1 MYDDLAAKGLFVKN
15 ADGSPYVTQF
25 WDGLG
30 SYLDFTNPEAFAFWH
45 DQVTE
50 KLLQNGMDATWNDNN
65 EFDIQDP
72 TAVGFGGKAAPAAHI
87 RPALTYLMVL
97 SSYQAQMEMR
107 PAERPFL
114 STRSAGIGL
123 RRLAQTWSGDNY
135 TSFHD
140 LRYCHYV
147 GMTLS
152 LSGFYFYGHDLGGFS
167 GEMPSKELL
176 LRWIQHG
183 VFEPRFTIHSWNAD
197 GSATM
202 PWSYPEVMDSVH
214 ALFDQRKALLPYYY
228 STAYRSV
235 QEELPL
241 QAAELVAAAYCFGE
255 VGCALAVVELPDAGL
270 AAVLPQMPVCAVTAV
285 GPDGVSRSVERLAA
299 LAGGVMRKESICVTA
314 PEQPKAVLSELVV
327 AAGKCGCELVVPD
340 PEDITF
346 LEAEQFA
353 SRVDY
358 GGYTVPLAFL
368 GRHAA
373 GNAAMAVELALALCR
388 KEVDISDEAIL
399 DGIAAVDNRC
409 SIRVLSQRP
418 LVILDACRTPQQAA
432 ALLRVLNMAKVRHM
446 SAIIGLTEEEG
457 AEAFFSALETG
468 LSPEEQKKD
477 KSTMP
482 GMSESPFDKVYLVT
496 PAGVEEQLTRRLTEK
511 AKYHFDAQLCTSLDE
526 AVQLA
531 HANTRRGLLVCG
543 SEAAALEAAALLAKA

>member
-1 MYDDLAAKGLFVKN
+1 M
-15 ADGSPYVTQF
+15 
-25 WDGLG
+25 
-30 SYLDFTNPEAFAFWH
+30 
-45 DQVTE
+45 
-50 KLLQNGMDATWNDNN
+50 
-65 EFDIQDP
+65 
-72 TAVGFGGKAAPAAHI
+72 AVGFGGKAAPAAHI

-202 PWSYPEVMDSVH
+202 PWSYPEVIDSVH

-241 QAAELVAAAYCFGE
+241 QAPLCLYYDDRQIH
-255 VGCALAVVELPDAGL
+255 PDDPAFLLGRDLL
-270 AAVLPQMPVCAVTAV
+270 AACVLDQGIEDIEVYLPSGEIWYKDDRCYTGGQTVALHIPATGTVPYFVRGGCVFPLDV
-285 GPDGVSRSVERLAA
+285 GPTGFQ
-299 LAGGVMRKESICVTA
+299 K
-314 PEQPKAVLSELVV
+314 P
-327 AAGKCGCELVVPD
+327 
-340 PEDITF
+340 
-346 LEAEQFA
+346 
-353 SRVDY
+353 SRVQF
-358 GGYTVPLAFL
+358 TVYPIADGTFQSRFFDDD
-368 GRHAA
+368 GHTYAYRDGHCVDAVFTVACAA
-373 GNAAMAVELALALCR
+373 DTVTVQVE
-388 KEVDISDEAIL
+388 
-399 DGIAAVDNRC
+399 NRGDTHFAPN
-409 SIRVLSQRP
+409 IRL
-418 LVILDACRTPQQAA
+418 
-432 ALLRVLNMAKVRHM
+432 
-446 SAIIGLTEEEG
+446 
-457 AEAFFSALETG
+457 
-468 LSPEEQKKD
+468 
-477 KSTMP
+477 
-482 GMSESPFDKVYLVT
+482 T
-496 PAGVEEQLTRRLTEK
+496 PADHRQLIIK
-511 AKYHFDAQLCTSLDE
+511 
-526 AVQLA
+526 
-531 HANTRRGLLVCG
+531 
-543 SEAAALEAAALLAKA
+543 

>member
-1 MYDDLAAKGLFVKN
+1 M
-15 ADGSPYVTQF
+15 
-25 WDGLG
+25 
-30 SYLDFTNPEAFAFWH
+30 
-45 DQVTE
+45 
-50 KLLQNGMDATWNDNN
+50 
-65 EFDIQDP
+65 
-72 TAVGFGGKAAPAAHI
+72 GFGGKAAPAAHI

-241 QAAELVAAAYCFGE
+241 
-255 VGCALAVVELPDAGL
+255 
-270 AAVLPQMPVCAVTAV
+270 
-285 GPDGVSRSVERLAA
+285 
-299 LAGGVMRKESICVTA
+299 
-314 PEQPKAVLSELVV
+314 
-327 AAGKCGCELVVPD
+327 
-340 PEDITF
+340 
-346 LEAEQFA
+346 
-353 SRVDY
+353 
-358 GGYTVPLAFL
+358 
-368 GRHAA
+368 
-373 GNAAMAVELALALCR
+373 
-388 KEVDISDEAIL
+388 
-399 DGIAAVDNRC
+399 
-409 SIRVLSQRP
+409 
-418 LVILDACRTPQQAA
+418 
-432 ALLRVLNMAKVRHM
+432 
-446 SAIIGLTEEEG
+446 
-457 AEAFFSALETG
+457 
-468 LSPEEQKKD
+468 
-477 KSTMP
+477 
-482 GMSESPFDKVYLVT
+482 
-496 PAGVEEQLTRRLTEK
+496 
-511 AKYHFDAQLCTSLDE
+511 
-526 AVQLA
+526 
-531 HANTRRGLLVCG
+531 
-543 SEAAALEAAALLAKA
+543 